1 MKFETEIIK
10 ESNIIKVSGRM
21 DASNSSLFE
30 EEVKKVLSQGGKN
43 IVADLADL
51 EYISSAGL
59 RSILSA
65 GKLVKAEQGSLKLC
79 SLNGIVLEVFEI
91 SGFDVI
97 FQIYDSIEEAV
108 EQP

>member
-1 MKFETEIIK
+1 MKFENLK
-10 ESNIIKVSGRM
+10 VKNSYVIKVSGRM

-30 EEVKKVLSQGGKN
+30 EEVKKMLAEGNKN
-43 IVADLADL
+43 LIVELQNL

-65 GKLVKAEQGSLKLC
+65 GKLLKVEKGSLKLC

-91 SGFDVI
+91 SGFDTI
-97 FQIYDSIEEAV
+97 FQIYESIEEAV
-108 EQP
+108 EES

>member
-1 MKFETEIIK
+1 MKFESEKIK
-10 ESNIIKVSGRM
+10 DTFVLKVSGRM

-30 EEVKKVLSQGGKN
+30 EEVKKAVAEGSKN
-43 IVADLADL
+43 VAADLGNL

-65 GKLVKAEQGSLKLC
+65 GKLIKAENGSLKLC

-91 SGFDVI
+91 SGFDAI
-97 FQIYDSIEEAV
+97 FEIYDSIEEAV
-108 EQP
+108 EN